1 VADAALA
8 GLPRLVRVVEEVR
21 MRGVAAL
28 GIGTAA
34 AGWWMLAYLIDQDVS
49 VLKTLVAG
57 GAVGVVTLVIAAVAS
72 SRRLSGAG
80 EVRRP
85 PSNAVYETIAD
96 GRERR
101 VRLAGIV
108 VFGVIVLLAF
118 DRLTGGDGEMAGLV
132 AGLFLPVGAVDVLE
146 ARSWAALER
155 MREDSMGLYVLVRPQ
170 ALMAS
175 MARHEVYE
183 RPRGDRQESLPSPFD
198 L

>member
-1 VADAALA
+1 MADAALA
-8 GLPRLVRVVEEVR
+8 GLPRLVRVTEEVR

-57 GAVGVVTLVIAAVAS
+57 GAVGVVTLVIAAVFS
-72 SRRLSGAG
+72 SRRLSGAR

-85 PSNAVYETIAD
+85 PSNAVYETMAD

-101 VRLAGIV
+101 VRLASIV

-118 DRLTGGDGEMAGLV
+118 DRLTGGAGEMAGLV

-155 MREDSMGLYVLVRPQ
+155 MREDAQGLYVLVRPQ

-175 MARHEVYE
+175 MASPEVYE
-183 RPRGDRQESLPSPFD
+183 RPRGDRQEALPSPFD

>member
-1 VADAALA
+1 MADAALA

-21 MRGVAAL
+21 MRGIAAI
-28 GIGTAA
+28 GVGTAA

-49 VLKTLVAG
+49 VLNTVVAG
-57 GAVGVVTLVIAAVAS
+57 GAVGAATLVIAAVFS
-72 SRRLSGAG
+72 SRRLGGAR
-80 EVRRP
+80 EVRKP
-85 PSNAVYETIAD
+85 PRAAVYETVAD

-118 DRLTGGDGEMAGLV
+118 DRLTGGAGEMAGLV
-132 AGLFLPVGAVDVLE
+132 AGLFLPVGAVDLLE
-146 ARSWAALER
+146 ARSWASLER
-155 MREDSMGLYVLVRPQ
+155 MREEGAGLYVLVRPQ

-183 RPRGDRQESLPSPFD
+183 RPRGDRQEALPSPYD